1 MKKITMGIRRVNLPQ
16 YNSHWTFL
24 AYQELTC
31 YSVAKSCP
39 TLFDLMTAPCQASL
53 SFTISQRLLKFMS
66 IESVMLSNYLIFC
79 HPLLLLPSIFPGIR
93 VYCSESTLPIRW
105 PKYWS
110 FRFSISL
117 FNEYSVLFSF
127 RTDVT
132 IKRVTDHLNRKLVR
146 KRGCGKNTNNKLFY
160 EAPYSP
166 PPPLYVWSILTSFA
180 APSETQEEGRNM
192 QPGES

>member
-1 MKKITMGIRRVNLPQ
+1 MDCSMPGFPVLHHLPE
-16 YNSHWTFL
+16 L
-24 AYQELTC
+24 AQTHVHQTDNAIQP
-31 YSVAKSCP
+31 S
-39 TLFDLMTAPCQASL
+39 
-53 SFTISQRLLKFMS
+53 
-66 IESVMLSNYLIFC
+66 
-79 HPLLLLPSIFPGIR
+79 HPLLTLLPLPSIFPSIR
-93 VYCSESTLPIRW
+93 VFSIESALPIKC